1 MRSTRNLEIFNEE
14 KNVPHKTQED
24 EIVDFLDLS
33 FILFFWK
40 FPSQTLFYKIFFH
53 STTYVLVALR
63 FI

>member
-1 MRSTRNLEIFNEE
+1 MCHI
-14 KNVPHKTQED
+14 KTQED

-33 FILFFWK
+33 FILFYWK

-53 STTYVLVALR
+53 STTYVYLFSPVLVALR